1 MTDDTTG
8 PKGSKPWSRPPEP
21 KGPVEHLTELK
32 DLVVAYARQETIDP
46 LKTLG
51 RYLGFGTAGALLIG
65 IGWVF
70 ALMALLRGLQDIDI
84 FDSAGSQGGTW
95 IWAPYLI
102 VAVVGIAVAA
112 LYGRMVAKRM
122 QEQESRMEPHDHGSS
137 TDRTQN
143 GDRK

>member
-32 DLVVAYARQETIDP
+32 DLVIAYARQETIDP

-51 RYLGFGTAGALLIG
+51 RYLGLGTAGALLIG

-70 ALMALLRGLQDIDI
+70 ALMALLRGLQEIDF
-84 FDSAGSQGGTW
+84 FDEAGAVNGGTW
-95 IWAPYLI
+95 SWLPYLI
-102 VAVVGIAVAA
+102 VTFVGIVVAA
-112 LYGRMVAKRM
+112 LYGRMVAKRLE
-122 QEQESRMEPHDHGSS
+122 EQQSRPDQ
-137 TDRTQN
+137 QN
-143 GDRK
+143 GDPK